1 MQSKYL
7 LIIVSAFL
15 LSVTSKSFA
24 DVEMSKPDG
33 KGEMTVTRFSP
44 GDGMVSVDFEGVID
58 GYGTVYVSQTWK
70 PINGEKTRGVMSGEA
85 RTFLDDGTL
94 LSSPLRG
101 TLRRNEHTV
110 KLYFTDAVSN
120 GAQNFVMWDI
130 DLLSKEVAVSYWE
143 LKAAE

>member
-15 LSVTSKSFA
+15 LSVTPKSFA
-24 DVEMSKPDG
+24 DVDMSKPDG
-33 KGEMTVTRFSP
+33 EGEMTVTRFSP
-44 GDGMVSVDFEGVID
+44 GDGVVSVDFEGVID

-70 PINGEKTRGVMSGEA
+70 PLDGDKTRGVMSGEA
-85 RTFLDDGTL
+85 RTFLNDGTL

-101 TLRRNEHTV
+101 TLRRNRHSV

-120 GAQNFVMWDI
+120 GAQNFVSWDI
-130 DLLSKEVAVSYWE
+130 DLLSKKVAVSYWE